1 MSGSRGT
8 GAPGARAR
16 PRRDAAPASCPLPCP
31 LPGLPPRS
39 RPCPPGCFRV
49 YINKLLA
56 AAGFRVLNKL
66 RARARAQPGLHS
78 RPQDRAVR
86 GTSPPL
92 NGMPGRCRIPRSS
105 SGSPPPLGTSVSRR
119 TPSPRRNSVPL
130 KQPRRLR
137 PNLGTA
143 GHRKASATASAGLC
157 GCSGPERRAGGAGA
171 ASWTRRRA
179 SQLVPWFLFSVVR
192 SPQPKEVPWVL
203 LFPCTRKKT
212 KATGLVQKFEKKG
225 KEKNI

>member
-49 YINKLLA
+49 YINKPLA

-92 NGMPGRCRIPRSS
+92 SRMPGPPLDPAQLL
-105 SGSPPPLGTSVSRR
+105 GSPPPRGTSVSRR
-119 TPSPRRNSVPL
+119 MSPPRRIPVPSPPAPPPQAAPPSAPQRRHCRHSPSQLGERNSLGV
-130 KQPRRLR
+130 RGRSR
-137 PNLGTA
+137 P
-143 GHRKASATASAGLC
+143 K
-157 GCSGPERRAGGAGA
+157 RRAGGAGA
-171 ASWTRRRA
+171 ASWTRRRD
-179 SQLVPWFLFSVVR
+179 SQPVPGSCSAWCAVHSRRRCPGSCCFPAPGKR
-192 SPQPKEVPWVL
+192 PRL
-203 LFPCTRKKT
+203 LD
-212 KATGLVQKFEKKG
+212 
-225 KEKNI
+225 